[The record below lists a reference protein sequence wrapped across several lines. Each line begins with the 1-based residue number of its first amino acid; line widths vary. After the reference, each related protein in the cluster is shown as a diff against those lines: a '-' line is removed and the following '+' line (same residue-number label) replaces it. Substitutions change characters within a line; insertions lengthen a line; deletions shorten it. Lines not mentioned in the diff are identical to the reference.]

1 MNGFVNRPHIEWT
14 EFYVWGNILV
24 TQKAMNLAGFV
35 FGAPWFLMVG
45 GFKQT
50 GLAFVLDIFFIIT
63 SDIHFQ
69 IIPKFSQYRFF
80 LLGGG
85 LKKNNTSQILP
96 KGDFIGF
103 FLKMVRFFRGSF
115 FHRGDFVEVKLKY
128 HRSEPWLL
136 EGHFEASDGGSG
148 KMTLVHEEL
157 KAAVEMGT

>member
-80 LLGGG
+80 FVGGG
-85 LKKNNTSQILP
+85 AEKKQYIPNSSQR
-96 KGDFIGF
+96 GF
-103 FLKMVRFFRGSF
+103 HRFFFKNGAF
-115 FHRGDFVEVKLKY
+115 F
-128 HRSEPWLL
+128 
-136 EGHFEASDGGSG
+136 SG
-148 KMTLVHEEL
+148 KFLSPW
-157 KAAVEMGT
+157 GFR